1 MKKEQSDIPY
11 TISAHAQ
18 ERYAERCKE
27 RDTRVDVTAYVAEHE
42 DRIQEEVNKMI
53 CHGRLFYKGKTAR
66 AKDNIP
72 REVYVSGL
80 WIILTNA
87 ETRNVIT
94 LYKVELGCG
103 QDLDKLYVERMM
115 EKMDEARARYEAIAG
130 EVKAQNEDYRNIIQ
144 EGNEQIQDFRARIR
158 KLEEMCEGYN
168 TIIRNNGVRLR
179 QAEDTMADI
188 VNTLIGKKSF

>member
-1 MKKEQSDIPY
+1 
-11 TISAHAQ
+11 
-18 ERYAERCKE
+18 
-27 RDTRVDVTAYVAEHE
+27 
-42 DRIQEEVNKMI
+42 MI

>member
-1 MKKEQSDIPY
+1 M
-11 TISAHAQ
+11 
-18 ERYAERCKE
+18 
-27 RDTRVDVTAYVAEHE
+27 
-42 DRIQEEVNKMI
+42 
-53 CHGRLFYKGKTAR
+53 
-66 AKDNIP
+66 
-72 REVYVSGL
+72 
-80 WIILTNA
+80 
-87 ETRNVIT
+87 
-94 LYKVELGCG
+94 
-103 QDLDKLYVERMM
+103 ERMM